1 MNEILHWPVEVQAGY
16 WWCHWG
22 SPGKVWEAN
31 SGIFFFCDHMIREL
45 VLLGGNWFNLHN
57 NCHSEILL
65 TDPSVRGYLLTFK
78 HYNTFVGQRLG
89 NQVLSIAL
97 AWVFSS
103 VFLNPRVFFHR
114 AFCKKELDAPW
125 CEEWP
130 FCLSPPVLFLGRA
143 TRLVTWKRGKKR
155 NELMN
160 RIAM

>member
-1 MNEILHWPVEVQAGY
+1 
-16 WWCHWG
+16 
-22 SPGKVWEAN
+22 
-31 SGIFFFCDHMIREL
+31 MIREL

-103 VFLNPRVFFHR
+103 VFLNPRVFFT
-114 AFCKKELDAPW
+114 
-125 CEEWP
+125 
-130 FCLSPPVLFLGRA
+130 VLFA
-143 TRLVTWKRGKKR
+143 KK
-155 NELMN
+155 NWMLHDVKNDPFVSLPLFCSWAELL
-160 RIAM
+160 AW